1 MHFPIKLYGG
11 HIPVNQILVFSI
23 LTFTAVIIL
32 RMLTEIFPELYAI
45 FSYLNFLIKRDVIH
59 ELEEQIL
66 VPQIIVPY
74 NKTI

>member
-23 LTFTAVIIL
+23 LTFTALIIL
-32 RMLTEIFPELYAI
+32 RMLTEIFPSLSAI
-45 FSYLNFLIKRDVIH
+45 FLYLHEFFIKRDGTH
-59 ELEEQIL
+59 ELIKLEEQIL
-66 VPQIIVPY
+66 VPN